1 MRFFALLLVA
11 VGLCEARR
19 ALLSEAEE
27 ERLERRQTSETAGY
41 PANFFDQNASAV
53 ELHGLIAVKLI
64 VAAGRPFS
72 RQSKICTA
80 YN

>member
-1 MRFFALLLVA
+1 MPSFAVVSFVSPDKMRFFGLLLVA

-41 PANFFDQNASAV
+41 PANFFDQNVSAV
-53 ELHGLIAVKLI
+53 ELH
-64 VAAGRPFS
+64 
-72 RQSKICTA
+72 
-80 YN
+80 

>member
-1 MRFFALLLVA
+1 MRVFALLLVA

-41 PANFFDQNASAV
+41 PANFFDQNVSAV
-53 ELHGLIAVKLI
+53 ELH
-64 VAAGRPFS
+64 
-72 RQSKICTA
+72 
-80 YN
+80 